1 MRALAH
7 DLLRFFG
14 LVPERRVFG
23 ERVQFVETTQS
34 VVPVKDASSAA
45 PARI

>member
-7 DLLRFFG
+7 DLLRLLG
-14 LVPERRVFG
+14 LVPEGRIFG
-23 ERVQFVETTQS
+23 ERVQVVEAPES

-45 PARI
+45 RATI